1 MAEQTKQNTDERQT
15 GSLKERLA
23 RVSILRW
30 LRFAFAMLIIIAFL
44 IWTGWWWGIFFIP
57 FIADM
62 YLTQFIPWTW
72 WKYTDNKLVKG
83 IMGWVDPIV
92 YACVLVYFLFD
103 YVGQNYQ
110 IPSSSLEKSLLV
122 GDYLWVNKMAYGPRV
137 PITPVHFPLVHN
149 TLPFFN
155 CRSYTDTPSN
165 SYRRLKGF
173 RNIERNDIVVFNYP
187 CGDTTFTRVQNPDYY
202 TLCALH
208 GKDFVMAQ
216 QAELGEMVWRPI
228 DRRENYVKR
237 CLGLPGEKL
246 QIKNN
251 VVFINGKPLEE
262 PENVQYNYFVQT
274 KGGEINDEQWERI
287 GISVDDRNLLDINAS
302 VPAEQLTSF
311 GLIVGD
317 DGKVNPVYQVPLTY
331 AAAKAFRQEPN
342 IATVVKV
349 PTYEEINVF
358 PIQHD
363 YGWNRSNLGEIWI
376 PKKGESIALDANNY
390 YVYERAI
397 RTYEGNTLEIRNGQ
411 IFINGKQTNKYTFK
425 MDYYWMMGDNRDN
438 SLDSRYW
445 GFVPE
450 DHVVGTPFVIL
461 ISFDKDKSM
470 FNGGIRWSRMFKSAK
485 V

>member
-187 CGDTTFTRVQNPDYY
+187 CGDTTFTRLQNPDYY

-331 AAAKAFRQEPN
+331 AAAKAFRQESN

-376 PKKGESIALDANNY
+376 PKKGESITLDANNY